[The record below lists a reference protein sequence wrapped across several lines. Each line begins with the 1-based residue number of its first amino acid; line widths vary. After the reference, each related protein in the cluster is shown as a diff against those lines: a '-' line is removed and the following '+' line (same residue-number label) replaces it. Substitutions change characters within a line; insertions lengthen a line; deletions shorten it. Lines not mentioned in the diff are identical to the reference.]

1 MSTQGYLP
9 AKDLHTCN
17 YQMGQVM
24 TPQPRNG
31 REVASVLL
39 ESLKNYNC
47 PIIYGQSGN
56 LTIHLLGL
64 DHVQQDELRAKI
76 KSKKQH
82 TQRFY
87 KWIPTFSKFE

>member
-9 AKDLHTCN
+9 AKDPHTCD
-17 YQMGQVM
+17 YQMSQVV
-24 TPQPRNG
+24 TPQLRNG

-56 LTIHLLGL
+56 LAIHILGL
-64 DHVQQDELRAKI
+64 EHIQQDELRSKI
-76 KSKKQH
+76 KSMKQH
-82 TQRFY
+82 T
-87 KWIPTFSKFE
+87 